1 MSEEKILFIQKCF
14 KVLCEKHPENFEIK
28 KIVDY
33 KNIIPDDMRDETN
46 TNKWKLIE
54 SNIEEK
60 DILEF
65 EEKFNIKLPSMYKA
79 FLCTY
84 NHMFRKLEGI
94 FDDFYQENNKNVVV
108 YILEQP
114 SSAPLLKVE
123 QLWEECTGL
132 IDFGYIPIADFNGW
146 GPLCFDTVN
155 NYELVWLDHE
165 EYYDCESREELEEL
179 GEIIFGNFKQ
189 FMECF
194 FCGITHE
201 CGI

>member
-1 MSEEKILFIQKCF
+1 MSKEEMSFIQKCF
-14 KVLCEKHPENFEIK
+14 KVLCERHPEKFEIK
-28 KIVDY
+28 KIVDDE
-33 KNIIPDDMRDETN
+33 NIIPLNMRDEKN
-46 TNKWKLIE
+46 SNKWKLTR
-54 SNIEEK
+54 SNIKED
-60 DILEF
+60 DILEL
-65 EEKFNIKLPSMYKA
+65 EKKFNIKLPSMYKL

-84 NHMFRKLEGI
+84 NHMFRKLEGV

-114 SSAPLLKVE
+114 SNAPLLKVE
-123 QLWEECTGL
+123 QLWEDCKDL

-146 GPLCFDTVN
+146 GPLCFDVVN

-165 EYYDCESREELEEL
+165 EYYECENREELEEL
-179 GEIIFGNFKQ
+179 GEIIFNDFKQ